1 MNKLMFA
8 LLIVI
13 AVVLVQLPFKYPVI
27 QECRAEGHSWY
38 YCIMVAG

>member
-1 MNKLMFA
+1 MNRLMFG

-13 AVVLVQLPFKYPVI
+13 AVVLVQLPF
-27 QECRAEGHSWY
+27 ECRAEGHSWY